1 MESGNSL
8 VIATPLTAGAVP
20 NNQNNSN
27 IRRSDFPLGFIFGTG
42 TSAYQVEGA
51 AAVGGKGPSVW
62 DDFTL
67 RTPGRISDG
76 SNGNVACDMYY
87 RYKEYIRTMKNMG
100 FDGYRFSISWPR
112 ILPDG

>member
-20 NNQNNSN
+20 PNQNNSN
-27 IRRSDFPLGFIFGTG
+27 IRRSDFPLGFVFGTG

-51 AAVGGKGPSVW
+51 AAAGGKGPSVW

-76 SNGNVACDMYY
+76 SNGNVACDM
-87 RYKEYIRTMKNMG
+87 
-100 FDGYRFSISWPR
+100 
-112 ILPDG
+112 